1 MFLIKYTET
10 LDHDIDDIDTVI
22 SLYQTHERLI
32 TENLIKV
39 VLPSFKKIDF
49 FEKHRPQEISLE
61 DFIRKA
67 IPYFRYEEYSFG
79 EILYNIGDEKQK
91 LFIVLEGSAMEFVPI
106 KKEHLVVQQ
115 CSTPVNQK
123 SKRPARQI
131 EIWEL
136 VMRMQYHNPLY
147 WKGGQ
152 VQFQQNEI
160 YKVGQHFGDLSN
172 EENAKETVIASSQL
186 LCISMKKSDYK
197 LLFGRELAQTRK
209 NLDFFKNL
217 FHNVSE
223 NKLLQFINF
232 TKQIS
237 FEPKYQLWQ
246 KGDEPKFMIFVIDG
260 LVETYH
266 HENINI
272 GKSLIRRSKISIRTQ
287 STGCLVGAEEI
298 IQKSQTREYSCQ
310 CISKTEAFLIRKE
323 QLAILTQ
330 KFYEIF
336 RQMNVLLSKNIQLT
350 TERKREIYKNTPLEN
365 SRRLSLQNTNSQPNP
380 AENNC
385 IENYYCTPR
394 KITQDKI
401 RSSIKGALNL
411 KEIVKENQQMS
422 KSQQNLANTIYPIEN
437 QEHFEIML
445 RFLSNGSQN
454 QNAQIKNPLQFQNCL
469 DKIKKKIYSKKFNS
483 QKKFLFSPQIQV
495 SKLNCEDPNSQPVS
509 PMPLDNATLRKRLQS
524 RCFENN
530 SNNKSTTTQIFS
542 ARQSQIDFEPHQ
554 NEDTKSCAQ
563 FRNFFQITKPL
574 FFVKSKDDRLLSQ
587 QTDRK

>member
-32 TENLIKV
+32 TENLIKI

-91 LFIVLEGSAMEFVPI
+91 LFIILEGSAMEFIPI
-106 KKEHLVVQQ
+106 KKEHLIVQQ

-123 SKRPARQI
+123 SKRAARQI

-152 VQFQQNEI
+152 VQFQQNET

-172 EENAKETVIASSQL
+172 DENAKETVIASSQL

-232 TKQIS
+232 TKQTS
-237 FEPKYQLWQ
+237 YEPKQQLWQ
-246 KGDEPKFMIFVIDG
+246 KGDEPKYMIFVIDG

-266 HENINI
+266 YENINI
-272 GKSLIRRSKISIRTQ
+272 GKSLIRRQKISIRTQ

-298 IQKSQTREYSCQ
+298 IQKVSNREYCCQ

-323 QLAILTQ
+323 QLAIFTQ
-330 KFYEIF
+330 KFYDIF
-336 RQMNVLLSKNIQLT
+336 RQMNLILSKNIQLT
-350 TERKREIYKNTPLEN
+350 TERKKEIYKNNP
-365 SRRLSLQNTNSQPNP
+365 SRDCRRLSLQNTPDQQIST
-380 AENNC
+380 
-385 IENYYCTPR
+385 ENYFTENYFCTPR
-394 KITQDKI
+394 KQTQDKI

-422 KSQQNLANTIYPIEN
+422 KSQSNFANTIYPIEN
-437 QEHFEIML
+437 QEHYEIML
-445 RFLSNGSQN
+445 RFISNAPSN
-454 QNAQIKNPLQFQNCL
+454 QNTQIQNSGQFQHCL
-469 DKIKKKIYSKKFNS
+469 DKIKKKVYSKKFNS
-483 QKKFLFSPQIQV
+483 QKKFILSPQIQV
-495 SKLNCEDPNSQPVS
+495 SKINCQDVNSQPVS
-509 PMPLDNATLRKRLQS
+509 PMPLDNAILRKKLQS

-542 ARQSQIDFEPHQ
+542 ARQSQIDFETHQ
-554 NEDTKSCAQ
+554 IEDTKSCAQ
-563 FRNFFQITKPL
+563 FQNFFQITKPL
-574 FFVKSKDDRLLSQ
+574 FFVKSRDDRLLSQ